1 MVRYQL
7 VKAIRNS
14 DKMEIH
20 DLLNAVMQ
28 RYRELYPDW
37 GIIYYAIENKNRR
50 QYKKELLRVV

>member
-28 RYRELYPDW
+28 RYRE
-37 GIIYYAIENKNRR
+37 
-50 QYKKELLRVV
+50 